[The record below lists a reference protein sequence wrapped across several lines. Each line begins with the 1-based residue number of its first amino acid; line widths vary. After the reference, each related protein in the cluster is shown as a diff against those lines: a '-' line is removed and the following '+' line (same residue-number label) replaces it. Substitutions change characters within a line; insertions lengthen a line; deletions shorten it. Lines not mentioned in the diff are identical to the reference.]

1 MYECVCNS
9 EWLDECPCVAT
20 ETYNIIVKCSYAAPE
35 NKPRAQ
41 QLWQQFSIFGLS
53 SYCKI
58 SHTKE
63 IWACNL
69 GHQENKVPRGKWKSE
84 LIQTMNS

>member
-1 MYECVCNS
+1 MF
-9 EWLDECPCVAT
+9 
-20 ETYNIIVKCSYAAPE
+20 AA
-35 NKPRAQ
+35 NFVT
-41 QLWQQFSIFGLS
+41 WYSDFSIFGLS

-69 GHQENKVPRGKWKSE
+69 GHQENKVPRGKKKGE
-84 LIQTMNS
+84 PIQTVNILVIRETKYQEESKRVS

>member
-1 MYECVCNS
+1 M
-9 EWLDECPCVAT
+9 
-20 ETYNIIVKCSYAAPE
+20 ETYHIIVKYSYAATE
-35 NKPRAQ
+35 PRAYN
-41 QLWQQFSIFGLS
+41 FDSTSPFFGLS

-69 GHQENKVPRGKWKSE
+69 GHQENKVPRGKQKGE
-84 LIQTMNS
+84 PIQTVNILVIRKTKYQEESKRVS